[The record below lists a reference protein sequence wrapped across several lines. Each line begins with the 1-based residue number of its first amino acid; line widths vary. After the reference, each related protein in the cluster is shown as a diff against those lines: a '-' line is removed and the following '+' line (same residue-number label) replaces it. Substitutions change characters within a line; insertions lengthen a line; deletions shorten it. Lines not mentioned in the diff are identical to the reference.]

1 MKLISW
7 NVNGIRAAA
16 KKGFVEFLQGCEADL
31 VFIQETKAQ
40 PDQLDST
47 LLEIPGWGVAFS
59 VCERKGYSGTCV
71 YWNKETV
78 GDPDEVVAG
87 LGIERFDV
95 EGRVIMAR
103 YGDLCVFGNY
113 FPNGGKGVD
122 RVDYKLD
129 FYDHMLQRMNKLR
142 REGRDV
148 VVCGDYNTAHEEVD
162 LARPKANKKTSG
174 FLMEERL
181 WMDRWIDDGW
191 VDTFRHLHPAA
202 RDVYSWWS
210 YRGGAREKN
219 VGWRI
224 DYFLV
229 DEAARSRIVSAEIHM
244 DQLGSDHVPVSLELR
259 PRGDT

>member
-16 KKGFVEFLQGCEADL
+16 KKGFLEFLDTCGADL
-31 VFIQETKAQ
+31 VFVQETKAQ
-40 PDQLDST
+40 PDQLDDS
-47 LLEIPGWGVAFS
+47 LKHPPGWDSAFA
-59 VCERKGYSGTCV
+59 VCERKGYSGTAV
-71 YWNKETV
+71 YWNTETV
-78 GDPDEVVAG
+78 GEPDEVQCG

-103 YGDLCVFGNY
+103 YGDLCVYGNY
-113 FPNGGKGVD
+113 FPNGGKGVE

-129 FYDHMLQRMNKLR
+129 FYDHMLRRMNALR

-148 VVCGDYNTAHEEVD
+148 VVCGDYNTAHHEVD
-162 LARPKANKKTSG
+162 LARPKANSNTSG
-174 FLMEERL
+174 FLMEERAWL
-181 WMDRWIDDGW
+181 DRWVDDGW
-191 VDTFRHLHPAA
+191 VDSFREIHPEA

-210 YRGGAREKN
+210 FRSGSRERN

-229 DEAARSRIVSAEIHM
+229 DEAARGRIRAADIDM
-244 DQLGSDHVPVSLELR
+244 DQMGSDHAPVSLELE
-259 PRGDT
+259 PR